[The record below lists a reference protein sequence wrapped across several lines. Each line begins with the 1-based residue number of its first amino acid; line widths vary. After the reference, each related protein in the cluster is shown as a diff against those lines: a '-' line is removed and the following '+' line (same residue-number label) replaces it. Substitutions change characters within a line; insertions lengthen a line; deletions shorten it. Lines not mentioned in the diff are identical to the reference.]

1 MRTNLD
7 TPHEEMKVKI
17 LYYFRTHARFYASGD
32 PYSTYDR
39 KGGGVV
45 VQISMKAYLG
55 GRGSA
60 ISVHTFLKPKKGPVC
75 YARK

>member
-1 MRTNLD
+1 
-7 TPHEEMKVKI
+7 MKPTRKA
-17 LYYFRTHARFYASGD
+17 FRKYWIPLRGD

-39 KGGGVV
+39 RGGGGV

-60 ISVHTFLKPKKGPVC
+60 ISVHTFLKPKKGPVAMLGC
-75 YARK
+75 K